1 MTTRVTGYLLYS
13 KLVDVR
19 ALMSKRVQILTQ
31 IRGVHRDDSKA
42 QFKCLM
48 LSLDG
53 LLDYT
58 LDDDMEKNFEVPP
71 TAYLGA

>member
-1 MTTRVTGYLLYS
+1 MTTRVTGYLRAR
-13 KLVDVR
+13 KQFDVC
-19 ALMSKRVQILTQ
+19 ALLSKRVQILTR
-31 IRGVHRDDSKA
+31 IRGANRDDSKA

-71 TAYLGA
+71 SAYVGA

>member
-1 MTTRVTGYLLYS
+1 MTTRVTGYLLTS
-13 KLVDVR
+13 KQFDVC
-19 ALMSKRVQILTQ
+19 ALLIQRVQILTR

-58 LDDDMEKNFEVPP
+58 LDDDMEKNFEVLL
-71 TAYLGA
+71 TAYVGA

>member
-1 MTTRVTGYLLYS
+1 
-13 KLVDVR
+13 
-19 ALMSKRVQILTQ
+19 
-31 IRGVHRDDSKA
+31 
-42 QFKCLM
+42 M

-71 TAYLGA
+71 TAYVGA

>member
-1 MTTRVTGYLLYS
+1 MTTRVTGYLRTS
-13 KLVDVR
+13 KQFDVC
-19 ALMSKRVQILTQ
+19 ALLSKRVQILTW
-31 IRGVHRDDSKA
+31 IRGAKRDDSKA

-71 TAYLGA
+71 TAYVGA